1 MNIKTGDFVKG
12 ITNDYSI
19 TNTKMTRGVVTDVCD
34 GSIVVRVLDHDDGD
48 TGIFTVNPE
57 KFEVIGHQ
65 KQFDRAEVL
74 KFLKDGCKKAIL
86 DYDLSDANLSGA
98 DLSDANLSGAD
109 LSGADLSDANL
120 RGANLS
126 DANLS
131 GADLRR
137 ANLSDANLSDANLR
151 RANLSGAD
159 LSDANLRG
167 ANLRRANLSGADL
180 RRANLRGANLSDAN
194 LRRANLSGADLSD
207 ANLRGANLRR
217 ANLSGAD
224 LRRANLRG
232 ANLSDANLS
241 GADLDYSCYPLWC
254 GSLHLKA
261 DKRLACQLAY
271 HLCSMQCDD
280 ADYIKMRNS
289 ILGFANQFHRADE
302 CGELKE
308 REI

>member
-12 ITNDYSI
+12 ITNDYGI

-86 DYDLSDANLSGA
+86 DYDLSDA
-98 DLSDANLSGAD
+98 DLR
-109 LSGADLSDANL
+109 GADLSDANL
-120 RGANLS
+120 RGA
-126 DANLS
+126 
-131 GADLRR
+131 DLR
-137 ANLSDANLSDANLR
+137 
-151 RANLSGAD
+151 GAD
-159 LSDANLRG
+159 LSDANLI
-167 ANLRRANLSGADL
+167 GAD
-180 RRANLRGANLSDAN
+180 LRGANLI
-194 LRRANLSGADLSD
+194 GAD
-207 ANLRGANLRR
+207 LRGANLR
-217 ANLSGAD
+217 GAD
-224 LRRANLRG
+224 LRGADLRGANLRG
-232 ANLSDANLS
+232 ADLR

-254 GSLHLKA
+254 GSLHFKA

-289 ILGFANQFHRADE
+289 ILGFANQFHRVDE

>member
-12 ITNDYSI
+12 ITNDYGI

-86 DYDLSDANLSGA
+86 DYDLRRADLSGA
-98 DLSDANLSGAD
+98 DLSDANLRRADLSGADLRRADLSGADLSGANLSDANLRRANLSDANLRRADLSGADLSDANLRGANLSGAD

-120 RGANLS
+120 RRA
-126 DANLS
+126 DLS
-131 GADLRR
+131 GAD
-137 ANLSDANLSDANLR
+137 LSDANLSDANLR
-151 RANLSGAD
+151 RAD
-159 LSDANLRG
+159 
-167 ANLRRANLSGADL
+167 LSGADL
-180 RRANLRGANLSDAN
+180 RRAN
-194 LRRANLSGADLSD
+194 
-207 ANLRGANLRR
+207 
-217 ANLSGAD
+217 
-224 LRRANLRG
+224 
-232 ANLSDANLS
+232 
-241 GADLDYSCYPLWC
+241 LDYSCYPLWC